1 MLFSNCT
8 QKIYR
13 DFFRT
18 IELPE
23 NPASV
28 TRIDKTIEVN
38 AVEAGLSKANVDA
51 IWKAMENLFKTGA
64 YPGISFCLRRSGR
77 VILNRSIGYSRGVS
91 AAEDFSEAVIMQ
103 PQTPVTLYSASKA
116 VMAMLVHKAIEEG
129 HLNLLDPISH
139 YIPEFGVNG
148 KKNISIYQML
158 THRGGFPTIE
168 GADPELIYDREA
180 TLDAINNTEAIC
192 EEGRIQAYHA
202 ITSGFIADEL
212 IRRTAG
218 VPIEE
223 YLEEKFTRPMGMKYF
238 TFGLDKKYQ
247 DDVAINYVS
256 GMRNG
261 RIIDGILEKALGV
274 SPEEA
279 AELSN
284 NESFYSAVIPSANLF
299 ATAEEINR
307 FYQMLLDYGEY
318 QGQEILK
325 PASIKIAT
333 REASSMQFDASL
345 KLPIRFS
352 PGFMLGGK
360 PVGMYGLNT
369 HHAYGHLGFSN
380 ILCWA
385 DPERDISVSIL
396 NTGKPILGNHLI
408 ALLKAVHTISSQCA
422 PCEIVTDD

>member
-1 MLFSNCT
+1 MLFSNCV
-8 QKIYR
+8 KKVSR

-18 IELPE
+18 IELVE
-23 NPASV
+23 NPASA
-28 TRIDKTIEVN
+28 TRIDK
-38 AVEAGLSKANVDA
+38 ALEADAAKSGLSQDNVDT
-51 IWKAMENLFKTGA
+51 IWKSIENLFTTGT

-77 VILNRSIGYSRGVS
+77 VVLNRSIGYSRGIDPEEGLS
-91 AAEDFSEAVIMQ
+91 APVLMQ
-103 PQTPVTLYSASKA
+103 PETPVSLYSASKA

-139 YIPEFGVNG
+139 YIPEFGING
-148 KKNISIYQML
+148 KKDISIYQML

-168 GADPELIYDREA
+168 GSDPELIYDREA
-180 TLDAINNTEAIC
+180 ALDAIYNTEAIC

-218 VPIEE
+218 VSIEE
-223 YLEEKFTRPMGMKYF
+223 YLKEKFARPMGMKYF

-247 DDVAINYVS
+247 DEVAINYVT

-261 RIIDGILEKALGV
+261 RIIDGILKKALGV

-284 NESFYSAVIPSANLF
+284 DESFYTAVIPSVNLF
-299 ATAEEINR
+299 STAEEVNR
-307 FYQMLLDYGEY
+307 FYQMLLDRGEY

-325 PASIKIAT
+325 PTTIKIAT
-333 REASSMQFDASL
+333 REASSLKFDASL

-369 HHAYGHLGFSN
+369 HHAYGHIGFSN

-396 NTGKPILGNHLI
+396 NTGKPILGNHLL
-408 ALLKAVHTISSQCA
+408 ALMKAVHTISSQCA
-422 PCEIVTDD
+422 RCENIAGD